1 MPWWAH
7 WKSSSYKLKL
17 VAAFLFDTYFDTCF
31 WCKKYLLQ
39 LYRKLWKMDRKRKLG
54 FAAIFLSN
62 RYFLNEISVEGKTT
76 SKFYFKIAHYD
87 QYAAQIMRTGNCIT
101 LLTTNISLTED
112 SFWNTNYFEDLTKFV
127 FWTFNKS
134 FLLKIIEKADSLK
147 LSVLDRCLKLLK
159 ENFVPYGK
167 EPDESTDEE
176 LLFCFRKNGNLKR
189 DAKFDQMYRLDE
201 ENRTAI
207 LFAVEKK

>member
-87 QYAAQIMRTGNCIT
+87 QYAAQIIRTRNCIT
-101 LLTTNISLTED
+101 LLTTNSKARGSRSLVGICVSD
-112 SFWNTNYFEDLTKFV
+112 MNGFEIHWETIKVL
-127 FWTFNKS
+127 FNCRS
-134 FLLKIIEKADSLK
+134 QAD
-147 LSVLDRCLKLLK
+147 
-159 ENFVPYGK
+159 
-167 EPDESTDEE
+167 
-176 LLFCFRKNGNLKR
+176 
-189 DAKFDQMYRLDE
+189 
-201 ENRTAI
+201 
-207 LFAVEKK
+207 